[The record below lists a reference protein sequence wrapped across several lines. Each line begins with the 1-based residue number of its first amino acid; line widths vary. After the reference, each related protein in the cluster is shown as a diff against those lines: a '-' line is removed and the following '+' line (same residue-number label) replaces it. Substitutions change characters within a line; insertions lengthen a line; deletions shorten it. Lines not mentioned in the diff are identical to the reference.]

1 MVVLSLFFF
10 TQVIFASSSR
20 TARFCE
26 WSQSKLRRTPL
37 CKRQT
42 EKDREF
48 NEAISLIEQGKH
60 FALFPVLTS
69 ANSYAPS
76 RFSTVRDLL
85 RDLLTNVIEG
95 KNIYRIKDI
104 IEGGIELDNEI
115 LQSIM
120 NFKSAED
127 KEYFLEYLRLKSE
140 SKPKKCLRSTR
151 EALSSMKY
159 TMKEKISKWK
169 SQFPRWIHSLRYGR
183 MEELGC
189 YWKVAECYR
198 APLRAVFG
206 EAQMAIRNEKPLAF
220 FTRREMSNNS
230 DFYFNSASDLMRHA
244 IEHNYLYEVKLLL
257 SKGFLVDD
265 KLIQY
270 AAGAAMTSQKYEG
283 LQILQ
288 DHLNESKKNR

>member
-10 TQVIFASSSR
+10 TQVIFASSFR
-20 TARFCE
+20 TDRFFE

-42 EKDREF
+42 DKDREF
-48 NEAISLIEQGKH
+48 NEAITLIEQGKH
-60 FALFPVLTS
+60 FALFPVLSS

-76 RFSTVRDLL
+76 RFNTVRDLL
-85 RDLLTNVIEG
+85 KDVIERQ
-95 KNIYRIKDI
+95 NIYTIKDI
-104 IEGGIELDNEI
+104 IEGGIELDNEM

-120 NFKSAED
+120 KFKSD
-127 KEYFLEYLRLKSE
+127 KDKSYFLEYLRLKSE
-140 SKPKKCLRSTR
+140 SKPKKCLRSTI
-151 EALSSMKY
+151 EALRSTKY
-159 TMKEKISKWK
+159 TMKEKISEWK
-169 SQFPRWIHSLRYGR
+169 SQFPRWIHSFRYGPI
-183 MEELGC
+183 EELRC
-189 YWKVAECYR
+189 DWKATECYC

-206 EAQMAIRNEKPLAF
+206 EAEMAIRNEKLLAF

-230 DFYFNSASDLMRHA
+230 DFYFNSASDLMMHA

-257 SKGFLVDD
+257 SRGFLVDD
-265 KLIQY
+265 KLIEC
-270 AAGAAMTSQKYEG
+270 ATGVAMESKKYEG